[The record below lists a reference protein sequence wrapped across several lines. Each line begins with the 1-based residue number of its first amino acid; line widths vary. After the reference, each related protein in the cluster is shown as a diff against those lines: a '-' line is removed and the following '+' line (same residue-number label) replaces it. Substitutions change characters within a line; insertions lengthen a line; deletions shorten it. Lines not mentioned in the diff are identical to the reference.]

1 MNQPHVTGLIAG
13 PLVPFD
19 REIRIDENA
28 YRSQISRQNRV
39 KGLGGIYVNGFVG
52 EVYSLTPKE
61 RQLVIRLAREQAS
74 NNIPIISGIVGFTPD
89 DLVQSAKEA
98 QEAGADMVMVFPPYD
113 NRFYK
118 RLADR
123 PDPPF
128 QLFKELS
135 ERIDLPMWVFKFP
148 KESGVCYSNETM
160 LKIADEISSVVG
172 TKASAI
178 SCSEYYELWSTL
190 KGRISVFA
198 TGHDTPDLLGM
209 MMLGSDGG
217 MAGIM
222 NIGEERWAEFIGA
235 CLNHEWGKARDLFVE
250 RLVPISEYIYGSRQK
265 TRVGS
270 TTSQIKE
277 CLVQMGLFPTSF
289 VHPPDTCVTQEEKRG
304 ITNLLESLDLISEQS
319 VHRR

>member
-19 REIRIDENA
+19 KNMKINEQA
-28 YRSQISRQNRV
+28 YRKQISRQNGV

-52 EVYSLTPKE
+52 EIYSLSPEE
-61 RQLVIRLAREQAS
+61 RQLVIRMAREEAS
-74 NNIPIISGIVGFTPD
+74 ENVPIISGIVGFTPD
-89 DLVQSAKEA
+89 DIIKSAKDA
-98 QEAGADMVMVFPPYD
+98 QQAGADMVMVFPPYD
-113 NRFYK
+113 NRFYR

-128 QLFKELS
+128 ELFKELS
-135 ERIDLPMWVFKFP
+135 ERIDVPMWVFKFP

-160 LKIADEISSVVG
+160 VKIADEISSVVG

-178 SCSEYYELWSTL
+178 SCSEYYELWTAL
-190 KGRISVFA
+190 KGKISVFA

-222 NIGEERWAEFIGA
+222 NIGEERWAEFISA
-235 CLNHEWGKARDLFVE
+235 CLEHEWGKARDLFVDK
-250 RLVPISEYIYGSRQK
+250 LVPISEYIYGSKQK
-265 TRVGS
+265 TRIGS

-289 VHPPDTCVTQEEKRG
+289 VHPPDTGVTEEEKRG
-304 ITNLLESLDLISEQS
+304 ITKLLESIDLVPEMNA
-319 VHRR
+319 RR

>member
-19 REIRIDENA
+19 KKMKIDDHA
-28 YRSQISRQNRV
+28 YRNQISRQSLT

-52 EVYSLTPKE
+52 EIYSLKPEE
-61 RQLVIRLAREQAS
+61 RQLVIKLAREEAS
-74 NNIPIISGIVGFTPD
+74 DNIPIISGIVGFTPD

-98 QEAGADMVMVFPPYD
+98 QQAGADMVMVFPPYD
-113 NRFYK
+113 NRFYR

-128 QLFKELS
+128 ELFRELS
-135 ERIDLPMWVFKFP
+135 GKIDVPMWVFKFP
-148 KESGVCYSNETM
+148 KESGACYSNETM
-160 LKIADEISSVVG
+160 VKIADEISSVVG

-178 SCSEYYELWSTL
+178 SCSEYYELWSAL
-190 KGRISVFA
+190 KGKISVFA

-222 NIGEERWAEFIGA
+222 NIGEERWAEFIAA
-235 CLNHEWGKARDLFVE
+235 CLDHDWGKARNLFVE
-250 RLVPISEYIYGSRQK
+250 KLVPISEYIYGSRQK

-270 TTSQIKE
+270 TTSHIKE

-289 VHPPDTCVTQEEKRG
+289 VHPPDTGVTQEEKQG
-304 ITNLLESLDLISEQS
+304 ITKLLESLDLIEKP
-319 VHRR
+319 VHGR